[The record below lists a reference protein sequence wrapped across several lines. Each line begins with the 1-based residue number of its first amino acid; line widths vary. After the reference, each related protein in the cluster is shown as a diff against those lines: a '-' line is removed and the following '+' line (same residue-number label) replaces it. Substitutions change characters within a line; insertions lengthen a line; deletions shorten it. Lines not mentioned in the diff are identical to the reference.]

1 MTETKTETHTCN
13 MGRATDSPCP
23 FPGVVERWEGSY
35 LCAFHAATQPLQ
47 DESEEMNVAL
57 DLLKGYV
64 EDASNNSAF
73 ELVDALKRIR
83 EDFAERLSLTDQVL
97 ADLREA
103 ERRDMRG

>member
-47 DESEEMNVAL
+47 DESDEMNFAL
-57 DLLKGYV
+57 DLVKGYIK
-64 EDASNNSAF
+64 DASNEGSLV
-73 ELVDALKRIR
+73 LVDALKRIR
-83 EDFAERLSLTDQVL
+83 EDFAERLSLADYVL
-97 ADLREA
+97 ESLREA